1 MLSMGDRRRLDEI
14 ESLTR
19 AADPDFADG
28 LRDWDPVPP
37 RDDRRAPVVALGI
50 GTALVLLVAT
60 LAGNLVV
67 MLVAFIG
74 LVCAVV
80 RYRGCVRRS
89 HLWSRDARWRPR
101 W

>member
-14 ESLTR
+14 ESQLR

-28 LRDWDPVPP
+28 LRDFDPVPP

-50 GTALVLLVAT
+50 GAALVLLVAT

-67 MLVAFIG
+67 MLVATVALI
-74 LVCAVV
+74 CAVV
-80 RYRGCVRRS
+80 RDRKSVV
-89 HLWSRDARWRPR
+89 
-101 W
+101 